1 MYASHYIFGK
11 SFFEA
16 WVVVSIIWVWLT
28 MLIAGFYPLID
39 GWGAIRNVFVG
50 LRGSRQGQ

>member
-16 WVVVSIIWVWLT
+16 WVIVSIIWVWGT
-28 MLIAGFYPLID
+28 MLIAGFYPIID
-39 GWGAIRNVFVG
+39 GWRAIRNVFIG
-50 LRGSRQGQ
+50 LRDPKHG